1 MLKSSY
7 VLISP
12 LVRASS
18 DIIVDKSDPKYGP
31 VWLSVRSREQKKK
44 LMKRRSE
51 NTLMTEELFQKRGNF
66 TYRVPLDGEVEV
78 CIRASTASSKAPLLF
93 GLSVEAKSEVPRL
106 LSGEDVNHHWTH
118 MEEEIRHLLG
128 AMKNIQKSADFSK
141 NRESAFHDQTIAM
154 HSASMWWPI
163 VHVCVLIITG
173 FTQATH
179 IVRFFK
185 SKRLV

>member
-1 MLKSSY
+1 
-7 VLISP
+7 
-12 LVRASS
+12 
-18 DIIVDKSDPKYGP
+18 
-31 VWLSVRSREQKKK
+31 
-44 LMKRRSE
+44 
-51 NTLMTEELFQKRGNF
+51 MTEELFEKKGNYMF
-66 TYRVPLDGEVEV
+66 RVPLDGEVEV

-93 GLSVEAKSEVPRL
+93 GLSVDYLSEVPRL
-106 LSGEDVNHHWTH
+106 LSDEDMNHHWTH

-128 AMKNIQKSADFSK
+128 SMKNIQKSADYSK
-141 NRESAFHDQTIAM
+141 NRESAFHEQTIAM

-163 VHVCVLIITG
+163 VHVSVLIITG